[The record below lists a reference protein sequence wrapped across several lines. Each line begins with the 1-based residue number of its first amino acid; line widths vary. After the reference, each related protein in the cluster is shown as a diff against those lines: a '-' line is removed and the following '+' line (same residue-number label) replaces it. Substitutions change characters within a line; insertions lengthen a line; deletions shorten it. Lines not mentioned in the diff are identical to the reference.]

1 MSKTEQ
7 QKVKEK
13 IDGFLTGFTNKQ
25 VYGWN
30 SKMDK
35 DFVVEN
41 PPEEKKAFMMEMTR
55 VPLWCPKCKKLK
67 NKRLDSKM
75 YWLHNMCLDCVAEF
89 ETKLRIEG
97 KWEEYER
104 NKIKENIRSFIKD
117 TEQQVQEEKERLDS
131 GTTAIDV
138 VNENLGALN
147 YEHWKLSNA
156 EIQLHKNRMDM
167 ILKMM
172 HEDFEKTYGEKV
184 HVEENI

>member
-1 MSKTEQ
+1 
-7 QKVKEK
+7 
-13 IDGFLTGFTNKQ
+13 
-25 VYGWN
+25 
-30 SKMDK
+30 
-35 DFVVEN
+35 
-41 PPEEKKAFMMEMTR
+41 
-55 VPLWCPKCKKLK
+55 
-67 NKRLDSKM
+67 
-75 YWLHNMCLDCVAEF
+75 MCVDCVAEF